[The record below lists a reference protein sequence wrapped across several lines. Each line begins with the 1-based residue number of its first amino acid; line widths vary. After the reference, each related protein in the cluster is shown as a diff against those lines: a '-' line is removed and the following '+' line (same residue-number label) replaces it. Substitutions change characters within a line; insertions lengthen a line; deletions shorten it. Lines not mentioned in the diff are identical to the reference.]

1 MDEIAPG
8 FGGSLGYGRRAAL
21 ILIDL
26 MHGYFDEG
34 SPFQLP
40 SADCLH
46 SAGRVLEAARASSTM
61 VIHTKVVL
69 GPEAVDAGVFV
80 KKIPALRA
88 YIGENPINEL
98 MPEVAPLA
106 SELVIVKQYAS
117 AFLGT
122 TLASTLQASG
132 VDTVIV
138 TGVSTSGCVRA
149 TAVDAIQHGFI
160 PKVVRDAVGDRG
172 PGPHEANLYDLQAK
186 YADVVSE
193 GDILDYFASV
203 PSAKAGR

>member
-1 MDEIAPG
+1 MEEIASG

-26 MHGYFDEG
+26 MHGYFDAG
-34 SPFQLP
+34 SAFQLP
-40 SADCLH
+40 SSDCLA
-46 SAGRVLEAARASSTM
+46 SASRVLEAARASGTM
-61 VIHTKVVL
+61 VVHTKVVL
-69 GPEAVDAGVFV
+69 GPDAVDAGIFV
-80 KKIPALRA
+80 KKIPTLRV
-88 YIGENPINEL
+88 YIGENRTNEL
-98 MPEVAPLA
+98 MAEVAPLA

-122 TLASTLQASG
+122 SLASTLQAIG
-132 VDTVIV
+132 VDTLII

-149 TAVDAIQHGFI
+149 TGVDAIQHGFI

-186 YADVVSE
+186 YADVISE
-193 GDILDYFASV
+193 REILDYFASV
-203 PSAKAGR
+203 N

>member
-1 MDEIAPG
+1 MEEIAPG

-34 SPFQLP
+34 SAFQLP
-40 SADCLH
+40 SSDCLT
-46 SAGRVLEAARASSTM
+46 SASRVLEAARASGTM
-61 VIHTKVVL
+61 VVHTKVVL
-69 GPEAVDAGVFV
+69 GPDAVDAGVFV

-88 YIGENPINEL
+88 YIGENQTNEL
-98 MPEVAPLA
+98 MAEVAPLP

-117 AFLGT
+117 AFHGT
-122 TLASTLQASG
+122 SLASTLQASG
-132 VDTVIV
+132 VDTLII

-149 TAVDAIQHGFI
+149 TGVDAVQHGFI
-160 PKVVRDAVGDRG
+160 PKVVRDAVGDRDS
-172 PGPHEANLYDLQAK
+172 GPHEANLYDLQAK

-193 GDILDYFASV
+193 REIVDYFASLN
-203 PSAKAGR
+203 

>member
-1 MDEIAPG
+1 MEEIALG

-34 SPFQLP
+34 STFKLP
-40 SADCLH
+40 SSDCLT
-46 SAGRVLEAARASSTM
+46 SASRVLEAARASSTM

-69 GPEAVDAGVFV
+69 GPEALDAGVFV
-80 KKIPALRA
+80 KKIPALKA
-88 YIGENPINEL
+88 YIGENQTNEL
-98 MPEVAPLA
+98 MAEVAPLA

-122 TLASTLQASG
+122 SLSSTLQASG
-132 VDTVIV
+132 VDTLII

-149 TAVDAIQHGFI
+149 TGVDAIQYGFI

-172 PGPHEANLYDLQAK
+172 PAPHEANLYDLQAK

-193 GDILDYFASV
+193 REILDYFASL
-203 PSAKAGR
+203 K

>member
-1 MDEIAPG
+1 MEAIATG
-8 FGGSLGYGRRAAL
+8 FGGELGYGRRAAL

-34 SPFQLP
+34 STFQLP
-40 SADCLH
+40 SSDCLA
-46 SAGRVLEAARASSTM
+46 SACRVLEAARASGTM
-61 VIHTKVVL
+61 VVHTKVVL
-69 GPEAVDAGVFV
+69 GPDAVDAGVFL

-88 YIGENPINEL
+88 YIGENPTNEL

-106 SELVIVKQYAS
+106 SELVVVKQYAS
-117 AFLGT
+117 AFFGT
-122 TLASTLQASG
+122 SLASTLQASG
-132 VDTVIV
+132 VDTLII

-149 TAVDAIQHGFI
+149 TGLDAVQHGFI
-160 PKVVRDAVGDRG
+160 PKIVRDAVGDRG

-193 GDILDYFASV
+193 REIIEYFATLN
-203 PSAKAGR
+203 

>member
-1 MDEIAPG
+1 MDAIASG

-34 SPFQLP
+34 STFQLP
-40 SADCLH
+40 SSDCLF
-46 SAGRVLEAARASSTM
+46 SASRVLEAARESGTM
-61 VIHTKVVL
+61 VVHTKVVL
-69 GPEAVDAGVFV
+69 GPDAVDAGVFV

-88 YIGENPINEL
+88 YIGENQTNEL
-98 MPEVAPLA
+98 MAEVAPLP

-122 TLASTLQASG
+122 SLASTLQASG
-132 VDTVIV
+132 VDTLII

-149 TAVDAIQHGFI
+149 TGVDAVQHGFI
-160 PKVVRDAVGDRG
+160 PKVVRDAVGDRDS
-172 PGPHEANLYDLQAK
+172 GPHEANLYDLQAK

-193 GDILDYFASV
+193 REIVDYFASLN
-203 PSAKAGR
+203 

>member
-1 MDEIAPG
+1 MEEIAPG

-40 SADCLH
+40 SSDCLA
-46 SAGRVLEAARASSTM
+46 SASRVLAAARASDAM
-61 VIHTKVVL
+61 VVHTKVVL
-69 GPEAVDAGVFV
+69 GPDAVDAGVFV

-88 YIGENPINEL
+88 YIGENPVNEL
-98 MPEVAPLA
+98 MDEVAPLP

-122 TLASTLQASG
+122 TLAATLQASG
-132 VDTVIV
+132 VDTLII

-149 TAVDAIQHGFI
+149 TGVDAIQHGFI

-193 GDILDYFASV
+193 REIIDYFATL
-203 PSAKAGR
+203 K

>member
-1 MDEIAPG
+1 MDEIAVG

-21 ILIDL
+21 ILIDM

-40 SADCLH
+40 SSDCLT
-46 SAGRVLEAARASSTM
+46 SASRVLQAARASGTM
-61 VIHTKVVL
+61 VVHTKVVF
-69 GPEAVDAGVFV
+69 GPDAIDAGVFV

-88 YIGENPINEL
+88 YIGENLVNEL
-98 MPEVAPLA
+98 MAEVAPLA

-117 AFLGT
+117 AFFGT
-122 TLASTLQASG
+122 SLASTLQAGG
-132 VDTVIV
+132 VDTLLI

-149 TAVDAIQHGFI
+149 TGVDAIQHGFT

-193 GDILDYFASV
+193 REVIDYLASL
-203 PSAKAGR
+203 S

>member
-1 MDEIAPG
+1 MEAIATG

-34 SPFQLP
+34 STFQLP
-40 SADCLH
+40 SSDCLA
-46 SAGRVLEAARASSTM
+46 SASRVLEAARASDTM
-61 VIHTKVVL
+61 VVHTKVVL
-69 GPEAVDAGVFV
+69 GPDAIDAGVFL

-88 YIGENPINEL
+88 YIGENRTNEL

-106 SELVIVKQYAS
+106 SELVVVKQYAS

-122 TLASTLQASG
+122 SLASTLQASG
-132 VDTVIV
+132 VDTLII

-149 TAVDAIQHGFI
+149 TGVDAVQHGFI
-160 PKVVRDAVGDRG
+160 PKVVRDAVGDRDS
-172 PGPHEANLYDLQAK
+172 GPHEANLYDLQAK

-193 GDILDYFASV
+193 REIIDYFASLN
-203 PSAKAGR
+203 

>member
-1 MDEIAPG
+1 MEEIAPG

-40 SADCLH
+40 SSDCLA
-46 SAGRVLEAARASSTM
+46 SASRVLAAARASDTM
-61 VIHTKVVL
+61 VVHTKVVL
-69 GPEAVDAGVFV
+69 GPDAVDAGVFV

-88 YIGENPINEL
+88 YIGENPVNEL
-98 MPEVAPLA
+98 MDEVAPLP

-122 TLASTLQASG
+122 TLAATLQASG
-132 VDTVIV
+132 VDTLII

-149 TAVDAIQHGFI
+149 TGVDAIQHGFI

-193 GDILDYFASV
+193 REIVDYFATL
-203 PSAKAGR
+203 K

>member
-1 MDEIAPG
+1 MDEIATG

-34 SPFQLP
+34 SAFQLP

-46 SAGRVLEAARASSTM
+46 SAARVLEAARDSATM

-88 YIGENPINEL
+88 YIGDNATNAL

-122 TLASTLQASG
+122 SLASTLQASG
-132 VDTVIV
+132 VDTLIV

-172 PGPHEANLYDLQAK
+172 PAPHEANLYDLQAK

-193 GDILDYFASV
+193 GDILDFFASA
-203 PSAKAGR
+203 SSSKAGR

>member
-1 MDEIAPG
+1 MEEIASG

-34 SPFQLP
+34 SAFQLP
-40 SADCLH
+40 SSDCLA
-46 SAGRVLEAARASSTM
+46 SASRVLEAARASGTM
-61 VIHTKVVL
+61 VVHTKVVL
-69 GPEAVDAGVFV
+69 GPDAVDAGIFV
-80 KKIPALRA
+80 KKIPTLRV
-88 YIGENPINEL
+88 YIGENRTNEL
-98 MPEVAPLA
+98 MAEVAPLA

-122 TLASTLQASG
+122 SLASTLQAIG
-132 VDTVIV
+132 VDTLII

-149 TAVDAIQHGFI
+149 TGVDAIQHGFI

-186 YADVVSE
+186 YADVISE
-193 GDILDYFASV
+193 REILDYFASV
-203 PSAKAGR
+203 N

>member
-1 MDEIAPG
+1 MDEIAAG

-21 ILIDL
+21 ILIDM

-40 SADCLH
+40 SSDCLA
-46 SAGRVLEAARASSTM
+46 SASRVLDAARASATM

-69 GPEAVDAGVFV
+69 GPAAVDAGVFV
-80 KKIPALRA
+80 RKIPALRA
-88 YIGENPINEL
+88 YIGESRTNEL
-98 MPEVAPLA
+98 MAEVAPLA

-122 TLASTLQASG
+122 TLAATLQASG
-132 VDTVIV
+132 VDTLII

-149 TAVDAIQHGFI
+149 TGVDAVQHGFI

-193 GDILDYFASV
+193 REILDYLASLD
-203 PSAKAGR
+203 